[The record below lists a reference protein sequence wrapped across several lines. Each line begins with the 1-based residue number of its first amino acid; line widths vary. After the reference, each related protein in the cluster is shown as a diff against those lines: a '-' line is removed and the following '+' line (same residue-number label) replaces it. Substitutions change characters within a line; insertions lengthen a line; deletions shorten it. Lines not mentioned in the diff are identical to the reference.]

1 VCIALLGGLWAAV
14 PANAQTATP
23 TNKFAIDQAAPDL
36 ATANSYTY
44 RLYAD
49 GSPTGVVIPMVC
61 TGTASPFLCT
71 ASVGAFTPGAHTVTL
86 TAANLAGE
94 SGKSNVVTF
103 TMVVVPQPPA
113 NARIQ

>member
-1 VCIALLGGLWAAV
+1 VASGPPSPL
-14 PANAQTATP
+14 TP
-23 TNKFAIDQAAPDL
+23 KPPRRPTKFAIDQAAPDL

-49 GSPTGVVIPMVC
+49 GSVTGTVIPMVC